1 MLNILQSCHRFT
13 DNNNNNRLFT
23 FLKKI
28 SIRTCVVL
36 IVPVQVMLSPQIILT
51 PGHDVEE
58 IVFL

>member
-13 DNNNNNRLFT
+13 DNNNRLFKF
-23 FLKKI
+23 FLKI